1 MTRKGKSNTMK
12 VIAAAVHEYA
22 LAAGIPIGQL
32 IFDPAAEYAKVNVQD
47 GTALAEIGREHVVR
61 YRLGATDAELA
72 EERSGCGRSPLTSL
86 TRS

>member
-1 MTRKGKSNTMK
+1 M
-12 VIAAAVHEYA
+12 
-22 LAAGIPIGQL
+22 GQL
-32 IFDPAAEYAKVNVQD
+32 IFDPAAEYSKVNVQD

-72 EERSGCGRSPLTSL
+72 EEEGCGRSRSTSS